1 MALRKGNLRVAVAL
15 LGRTA
20 TFPAALE
27 DFHMR
32 LSHTV
37 AFAATLALPLL
48 AGCTVNNPPSQPVV
62 VQQQPAAVIAA
73 PPVVLQRY

>member
-1 MALRKGNLRVAVAL
+1 
-15 LGRTA
+15 
-20 TFPAALE
+20 
-27 DFHMR
+27 MR
-32 LSHTV
+32 LSHTF

-62 VQQQPAAVIAA
+62 VQQPPAVIAA